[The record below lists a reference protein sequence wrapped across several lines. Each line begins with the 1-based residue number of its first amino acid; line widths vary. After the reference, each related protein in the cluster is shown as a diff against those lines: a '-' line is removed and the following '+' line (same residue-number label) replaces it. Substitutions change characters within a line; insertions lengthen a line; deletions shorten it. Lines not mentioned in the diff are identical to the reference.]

1 MPLRRFLATAS
12 PLSPIHALALGHLV
26 ACRVFM
32 FPVLFV
38 FCFYSDF
45 YLLFV
50 SCVLCSWSWKCVT
63 AHTKYPPHE
72 FCVFGSM
79 CVCCTEFIL
88 CEWLCVSEYVCV
100 PYEFK
105 WLRCVVN
112 VLKAKTT
119 MLLFVVCCQKLGI
132 GRCVW
137 QTGRRKAN
145 QCYQSSNGWTKL
157 NETSS
162 IPCDVTALASLFH
175 LPTPCITFGPS
186 LPWNPWCI
194 WFSWI
199 ARSTRHSCIKLANA
213 RSRNPPTTD
222 FPPVLSDPELQ
233 FLQVDNLLLPQMNG
247 CGFIFSNILARVTC
261 NPIAL
266 YFYPSPLAGLCLDFH
281 SRVSILS

>member
-1 MPLRRFLATAS
+1 MLYW
-12 PLSPIHALALGHLV
+12 I
-26 ACRVFM
+26 
-32 FPVLFV
+32 
-38 FCFYSDF
+38 
-45 YLLFV
+45 YLLWMIVCFWV
-50 SCVLCSWSWKCVT
+50 CLCSMWIQMV
-63 AHTKYPPHE
+63 E
-72 FCVFGSM
+72 
-79 CVCCTEFIL
+79 VC
-88 CEWLCVSEYVCV
+88 SECIESKNHQTWVCS
-100 PYEFK
+100 
-105 WLRCVVN
+105 
-112 VLKAKTT
+112 
-119 MLLFVVCCQKLGI
+119 QKVGI
-132 GRCVW
+132 GSCVW

-145 QCYQSSNGWTKL
+145 QCYQSSKGWTKL

-162 IPCDVTALASLFH
+162 ILCNVTALASLFH

-186 LPWNPWCI
+186 LPWNPLCI